1 MYFNFT
7 IAGELVSRQGLGTRL
22 YRASHNVGNTRLQHL
37 CIKFGK
43 SLLTLSKQFHRQH
56 YQSHLN
62 PFRSAFDWL
71 HRKECALSEV
81 ITRISL
87 RICIPTSSTICF
99 RTQGFFMLS
108 TATVF
113 WLLRATAFPR
123 CFRRGVKTYVF
134 GFLYPT
140 CIYEMKYE
148 CILTEKTGICL

>member
-1 MYFNFT
+1 MLEQYGHT
-7 IAGELVSRQGLGTRL
+7 SIYHYMSIWPRH
-22 YRASHNVGNTRLQHL
+22 SCL
-37 CIKFGK
+37 CRSKQYAQQRR
-43 SLLTLSKQFHRQH
+43 STLSDSSAWSL
-56 YQSHLN
+56 SHLN
-62 PFRSAFDWL
+62 SFRSAFDWL

-87 RICIPTSSTICF
+87 RICVPTSSTICF

-140 CIYEMKYE
+140 CIYEMKNE
-148 CILTEKTGICL
+148 CILTEETGICL